1 MLGTHRAVDDALRF
15 FMVLLVISVTFKTV
29 NCSIT
34 QRNADSCISCKCRMR
49 SELYIFLKS

>member
-15 FMVLLVISVTFKTV
+15 FMALLVISVTLKQ
-29 NCSIT
+29 SIVQLHKEMQT
-34 QRNADSCISCKCRMR
+34 PVSCKCRMR